1 MRNDLDR
8 RIGTSICLVSLSC
21 PIPLRSPSL
30 LLTEDILQVK
40 TSLPD
45 CVFNSTPHT
54 PQYNVECVCFLPVFS
69 GGRLQRKQF
78 RKCHNT
84 TPQHCIGGEGGL
96 SSCTNTWS
104 CLTNSWPTPRVA
116 LTTCKICS
124 VNCLDND
131 SNLRF
136 CSRPTDQPHAERL
149 WLHSGGGRGK
159 PLTWKSARRHVVK
172 QGIAVRP

>member
-45 CVFNSTPHT
+45 CVFNSSPHT
-54 PQYNVECVCFLPVFS
+54 PNTMLNVCAFFLCS
-69 GGRLQRKQF
+69 RGGACNGNNF
-78 RKCHNT
+78 ASAT
-84 TPQHCIGGEGGL
+84 TQPLNIVLGGEGGL

-159 PLTWKSARRHVVK
+159 PLSWKSARRHVVK
-172 QGIAVRP
+172 QGIPLFA